1 MGGRKVSERKT
12 ATENTPHND
21 IEGLA
26 RHVPE
31 LDPAGYFDEQA
42 RQAYEEALVK
52 WPLLARLMG
61 LVGESGASGDIP

>member
-1 MGGRKVSERKT
+1 MGGGKVSERKT
-12 ATENTPHND
+12 AKESTPLND
-21 IEGLA
+21 IAGLA

-31 LDPAGYFDEQA
+31 VDPAGYFDEQA

-61 LVGESGASGDIP
+61 LGGEGGEAGDRS

>member
-1 MGGRKVSERKT
+1 VSERKT
-12 ATENTPHND
+12 AKETTPLND

-31 LDPAGYFDEQA
+31 VDPAGYFDEQA

-61 LVGESGASGDIP
+61 LVKESGATGETL